1 MGEQRLQEEALAAEE
16 EEEESA
22 KEHSDNDSDEED
34 DDFRLDLA
42 LRKSSHQ
49 KIEEHSVRPLQDRMA
64 SIVSEGGWSDDDSNT
79 VQSDL
84 TDKSLGT
91 IGSAIV
97 VDATILSKE
106 DTTKHL
112 SKATTS
118 HQAKLKDENAR
129 EQDIV
134 FAPLPND
141 GIQTNDVHEED
152 GEIEGSSSKK
162 KKKKKDTKKLAST
175 TTATRTTEDDISFDY
190 TEIDTKKISTT
201 AVSEEENIGDDEY
214 EDDGD
219 INDTIDDTAPSK
231 KKKKKKKEKEVTSK
245 FQRRRRRQGDQP
257 RIWH

>member
-1 MGEQRLQEEALAAEE
+1 MT
-16 EEEESA
+16 
-22 KEHSDNDSDEED
+22 
-34 DDFRLDLA
+34 FRLDLA

-84 TDKSLGT
+84 TDKSWGT

-97 VDATILSKE
+97 VETILSKE

-112 SKATTS
+112 SKATAS
-118 HQAKLKDENAR
+118 HQAKPKDENAR

-134 FAPLPND
+134 FEPLPND
-141 GIQTNDVHEED
+141 GIQTDDVHEED
-152 GEIEGSSSKK
+152 EEIEGSSSKK

-175 TTATRTTEDDISFDY
+175 TTATRTIEDDISFDY
-190 TEIDTKKISTT
+190 TEIDAKKNSTP
-201 AVSEEENIGDDEY
+201 AVSEEENIGDDAD
-214 EDDGD
+214 EDEGN

-231 KKKKKKKEKEVTSK
+231 KKKKKKKEKEATSK
-245 FQRRRRRQGDQP
+245 FQRRRQRQGDQP
-257 RIWH
+257 

>member
-1 MGEQRLQEEALAAEE
+1 MT
-16 EEEESA
+16 
-22 KEHSDNDSDEED
+22 
-34 DDFRLDLA
+34 FRLDHA

-84 TDKSLGT
+84 TDKSWGT

-112 SKATTS
+112 SKPTTS
-118 HQAKLKDENAR
+118 HQAKLNDENAK

-152 GEIEGSSSKK
+152 EEIEGSSSKK
-162 KKKKKDTKKLAST
+162 KKEKKKIPRSWH
-175 TTATRTTEDDISFDY
+175 
-190 TEIDTKKISTT
+190 
-201 AVSEEENIGDDEY
+201 
-214 EDDGD
+214 
-219 INDTIDDTAPSK
+219 
-231 KKKKKKKEKEVTSK
+231 
-245 FQRRRRRQGDQP
+245 RRRQLQEQLKMILVLTTP
-257 RIWH
+257 RLTPRRIRLLLSRKKRI

>member
-16 EEEESA
+16 EESA
-22 KEHSDNDSDEED
+22 KEHNDNDSDEEDDD

-49 KIEEHSVRPLQDRMA
+49 KIEEHCVRPLQDRIA
-64 SIVSEGGWSDDDSNT
+64 SMVSEKGWSDDDSNT
-79 VQSDL
+79 VQSDH
-84 TDKSLGT
+84 TDMSWGT
-91 IGSAIV
+91 TGSAIV

-112 SKATTS
+112 SKATAS
-118 HQAKLKDENAR
+118 HQAKPKDENAK

-141 GIQTNDVHEED
+141 GIQTNDVHEDE
-152 GEIEGSSSKK
+152 EIEGNNSKK

-175 TTATRTTEDDISFDY
+175 TTATRIVEDDISFDY
-190 TEIDTKKISTT
+190 TEINTKKNSTP
-201 AVSEEENIGDDEY
+201 AVSEEENIGDDADED

-219 INDTIDDTAPSK
+219 I
-231 KKKKKKKEKEVTSK
+231 
-245 FQRRRRRQGDQP
+245 
-257 RIWH
+257 